1 MYPSLL
7 ARMPAFNPTLTDVAD
22 VVDDFAVAATLGV
35 FDIDRWLRRS

>member
-7 ARMPAFNPTLTDVAD
+7 ARMPAFSPTLDVAD